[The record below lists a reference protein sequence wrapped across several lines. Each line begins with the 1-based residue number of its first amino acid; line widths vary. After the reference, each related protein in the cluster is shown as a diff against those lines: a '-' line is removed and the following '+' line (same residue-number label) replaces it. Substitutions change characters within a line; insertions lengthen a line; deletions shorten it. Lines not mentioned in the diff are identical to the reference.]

1 MRASLFVVGL
11 VAFVVLG
18 FSSPKFS
25 HGEEAGSEEAGAQED
40 RVTKAEAAIRAK
52 LAELDSFVYEDMPLK
67 DIVEDLK
74 QKWDFPILLDGKALE
89 EASISPDQPIS
100 IQLPKVTRKSGLKLI
115 LEPLELTYVVRE
127 EVLQL
132 TTTERAKTLLTVR
145 YHDVRDLVAAVEQ
158 DELKRRKLFGE
169 HEAVER
175 DDLRRRKLF
184 GDHDASELAP
194 ATPETKPVEGKPAA
208 KESPKAGSSALPDIK
223 PQFGGGGLMRSSSQ
237 GGMMEGAP
245 TAPHGFRPS
254 EVIRELIMETIS
266 PDTWEPAG
274 GPARIS
280 IVAGAMVVSQ
290 TTDVHEE
297 IEVMLSRLRKILLS
311 KPANQAAV
319 KP

>member
-11 VAFVVLG
+11 VAFVVMG

-25 HGEEAGSEEAGAQED
+25 YGEEKGSADE
-40 RVTKAEAAIRAK
+40 VTKAEAEIRAK

-100 IQLPKVTRKSGLKLI
+100 IQLPKVTRKSALKLM
-115 LEPLELTYVVRE
+115 LEPLELTYVVRD

-145 YHDVRDLVAAVEQ
+145 YYDVRDLVAAVEQ
-158 DELKRRKLFGE
+158 DELKRRKLFGD
-169 HEAVER
+169 HDAVER

-194 ATPETKPVEGKPAA
+194 ATTENKPVENKPVEGKPAP
-208 KESPKAGSSALPDIK
+208 KDSPKPGSSALPDIK

-266 PDTWEPAG
+266 PDSWEPAG

-297 IEVMLSRLRKILLS
+297 IEVMLARLRKILLS